1 MFDTISELKAAMG
14 TCGFGAGFVEGGGGI
29 GFAVIFAGL
38 KGFEPCFGE
47 GLERLEDAVFVGGVA
62 FFAVNA

>member
-1 MFDTISELKAAMG
+1 MFDTISEFRAAMG

-38 KGFEPCFGE
+38 KGVGTGFG
-47 GLERLEDAVFVGGVA
+47 GGFAGLEDAVFGAGAA
-62 FFAVNA
+62 FGCAV